1 MEKMPFR
8 DAQSVSDV
16 QAVIAAAPGGDDV
29 DRLAAV
35 AAGPDRIA
43 GDAARAAR

>member
-16 QAVIAAAPGGDDV
+16 QAVIAAARAEADDRQTGGS
-29 DRLAAV
+29 RC
-35 AAGPDRIA
+35 RC
-43 GDAARAAR
+43 